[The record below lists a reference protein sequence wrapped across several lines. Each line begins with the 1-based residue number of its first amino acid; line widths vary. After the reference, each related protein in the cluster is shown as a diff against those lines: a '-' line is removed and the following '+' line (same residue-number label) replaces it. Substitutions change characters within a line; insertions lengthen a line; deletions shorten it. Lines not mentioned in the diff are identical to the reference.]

1 MNESLS
7 KFDRQGAIRGLE
19 QVLRKKFRNFVMRQ
33 EMRAIAS
40 ISWRAKRAAHDEI
53 LKFFSQNLRESPNGD
68 AGGRTYSMT
77 QRRLDFGS
85 AHLNFIRSRV
95 L

>member
-1 MNESLS
+1 MTRDKGSFTNDVITKKTQKLCERSEHKINLTLLTKIQSMNESLS

-40 ISWRAKRAAHDEI
+40 IS
-53 LKFFSQNLRESPNGD
+53 
-68 AGGRTYSMT
+68 
-77 QRRLDFGS
+77 
-85 AHLNFIRSRV
+85 
-95 L
+95 